1 MITYIGSKDLIG
13 AENFNNWLFTNKT
26 PVYNDYYDVSWS
38 IAEAIY
44 DFDIPRSSIE
54 EILRGYISDEDGT
67 KSPISGST
75 IMYEYNLDM
84 IYNDNAALKGL

>member
-1 MITYIGSKDLIG
+1 M
-13 AENFNNWLFTNKT
+13 
-26 PVYNDYYDVSWS
+26 S

-54 EILRGYISDEDGT
+54 EILRGYISDENGVTETYEDGT
-67 KSPISGST
+67 KSPISGGT